1 MRFHYPCRG
10 LCPMTDSEF
19 GLCRNATAGAS
30 LVLITVGLQLDV
42 ARQSATPIRA
52 SASRLV
58 SPSAVARWS

>member
-19 GLCRNATAGAS
+19 QLCRNAPVDAS
-30 LVLITVGLQLDV
+30 PVLVAVRLQLGGVD
-42 ARQSATPIRA
+42 QSAPPNRA
-52 SASRLV
+52 PASRLV

>member
-10 LCPMTDSEF
+10 LCPMTDSEV
-19 GLCRNATAGAS
+19 GLCRNATVDAS
-30 LVLITVGLQLDV
+30 LVLVAAELQLGV
-42 ARQSATPIRA
+42 ARQSATPSRA